1 MTKDEFKILCKGMK
15 AVYPQPTFLPDAYA
29 FKVWYSLLQDLDYTI
44 AQAAIQKYMLINE
57 FPPTIADIRKNAVS
71 VQAGDKKTWSEGWE
85 EVMKA
90 IGNFGSYREEEA
102 LESMSEITRK
112 AVKKLGFRNICLSEN
127 ITADRANFRTIYE
140 QMAENEYTAKQIPLN
155 LSKLIESIQQTEQQK
170 RINSKDQEKI

>member
-15 AVYPQPTFLPDAYA
+15 AVYPQSTFLPDADA

-44 AQAAIQKYMLINE
+44 AQAAIQKYILTNK
-57 FPPTIADIRKNAVS
+57 FPPTVADIRECAVL
-71 VQAGDKKTWSEGWE
+71 VRTGDKKTWSDGWE

-90 IGNFGSYREEEA
+90 IRNFGSYREEEA

-140 QMAENEYTAKQIPLN
+140 QMAENEHTAKQIPLN
-155 LSKLIESIQQTEQQK
+155 FSKLIESIQRTDQQK
-170 RINSKDQEKI
+170 RISSKDQ